1 MVIEYLKGIVVV
13 DVPSLVGR
21 NSLRR
26 YTLCDYGGGGVSGT
40 NSDRRQWWFT
50 LLMVRGIVV

>member
-1 MVIEYLKGIVVV
+1 MVIEYLKGIVGV

-26 YTLCDYGGGGVSGT
+26 YTLCDYGGGGVSG
-40 NSDRRQWWFT
+40 SDAYMGQ
-50 LLMVRGIVV
+50 

>member
-40 NSDRRQWWFT
+40 NSDRRQW
-50 LLMVRGIVV
+50 